1 MAKPVVQ
8 LVRSPSAELRRE
20 IHDLYVSMWL
30 RTYNHQAV
38 FLDDADAAAVLV
50 SLGYTITVEEARLLS
65 DAETEDLMV
74 KWLERELVYA
84 SSPVVDLWTVTC
96 GGQLEGLAYISLRQD
111 YIELAQLVVTTM
123 AHIEQIVGAIVTYYP
138 DLPIVGTVREKNE
151 FLIHFYTARFNA
163 VRCDKLSE
171 WHARKGTYVALE
183 VSHADAL
190 IASSVE

>member
-20 IHDLYVSMWL
+20 IHDLYVSTWL
-30 RTYNHQAV
+30 RTYNQQAV

-50 SLGYTITVEEARLLS
+50 SLGYTITVEEARLLP

-84 SSPVVDLWTVTC
+84 GSHDDMWTVTC
-96 GGQLEGLAYISLRQD
+96 GGQLEGLAYITQHQD
-111 YIELAQLVVTTM
+111 YIELGQLVVTSM
-123 AHIEQIVGAIVTYYP
+123 AHIEQIVGAIVTHYP
-138 DLPIVGTVREKNE
+138 ALPIVGTVREKNE
-151 FLIHFYTARFNA
+151 FLIHFYTVRFNA
-163 VRCDKLSE
+163 ARCDKLSE
-171 WHARKGTYVALE
+171 PYARKGAYVALE

-190 IASSVE
+190 IGSSVE